1 MSVED
6 KKNEIYAE
14 LSRLKGLSQNM
25 RTVADGL
32 RKLAGEDYANSLGA
46 VKESWSGDNAQA
58 FLGKARKVGDDMSVT
73 AKKLAEAADTLDTIA
88 KNYAD
93 SELKA
98 IEIAKSHS

>member
-1 MSVED
+1 MTVEER
-6 KKNEIYAE
+6 KNEIYAE
-14 LSRLKGLSQNM
+14 LSRLKGLSQSM

-32 RKLAGEDYANSLGA
+32 RKLAGDEYRNGLSA
-46 VKESWSGDNAQA
+46 VKECWSGDNAQL
-58 FLGKARKVGDDMSVT
+58 FLGKARKVGDDMSET
-73 AKKLAEAADTLDTIA
+73 AKKLAEAAETLDTIA